1 MKKTG
6 IETILGNDGI
16 LQLNKKHIEEG
27 LDHRKHKYE
36 LVEEPKKQYNRISIY
51 KKLAI
56 KVIMDS
62 RTTSAQKFRTR
73 SRFTQYD
80 VILTN
85 EQSVLTKKTSF
96 FTKKNCAN
104 RI

>member
-1 MKKTG
+1 MKKIG

-16 LQLNKKHIEEG
+16 LRLNKKHIEEG

-36 LVEEPKKQYNRISIY
+36 LVEEPKKQCNRISIH

-56 KVIMDS
+56 RVVMDS

-73 SRFTQYD
+73 SRFSQYD

-85 EQSVLTKKTSF
+85 EQSVLTKRTSF
-96 FTKKNCAN
+96 FTKKNYAN

>member
-1 MKKTG
+1 MKKIG

-16 LQLNKKHIEEG
+16 LRLNKKHIEEG

-36 LVEEPKKQYNRISIY
+36 LVEEPKKQCNRISIH

-56 KVIMDS
+56 RVVMDS
-62 RTTSAQKFRTR
+62 RATSAQKFRTR
-73 SRFTQYD
+73 SRFSQHD

-85 EQSVLTKKTSF
+85 EQISAD
-96 FTKKNCAN
+96 KKN
-104 RI
+104 

>member
-1 MKKTG
+1 MKKIG

-16 LQLNKKHIEEG
+16 LRLNKKHIEEG

-62 RTTSAQKFRTR
+62 RTTSAQKFR

-85 EQSVLTKKTSF
+85 EQSVLTKGTSF